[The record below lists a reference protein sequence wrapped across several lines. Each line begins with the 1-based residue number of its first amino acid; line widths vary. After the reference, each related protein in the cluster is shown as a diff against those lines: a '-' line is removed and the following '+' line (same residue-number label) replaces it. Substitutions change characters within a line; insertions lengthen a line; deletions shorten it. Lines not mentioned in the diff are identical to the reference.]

1 MKTAM
6 EKKETGLMRQIG
18 YLSFVVVLLYGLTL
32 FAVSCDND
40 EDPPL
45 PPAVEKV
52 VLAFGVDQGE
62 GQLSAK
68 PELENTAAEKIGELI
83 SPAEIAKGTTVHFRA
98 THSKSWTIMYS
109 LFCCSFALFQDFA
122 LLVEEH
128 FAVRAFCIG
137 KCHLVGLCAFLAF
150 LNCGFL
156 DCQVCEILLDRVLNR
171 LRQILYLD
179 WLIIVHHY
187 HNLNIRYHVAGEC
200 H

>member
-98 THSKSWTIMYS
+98 THSKSWTIMYWKVNGVIIRS
-109 LFCCSFALFQDFA
+109 
-122 LLVEEH
+122 VEPEQTFVIDEH
-128 FAVRAFCIG
+128 KEVRVAFKPYKSPEPESMG
-137 KCHLVGLCAFLAF
+137 SRNF
-150 LNCGFL
+150 
-156 DCQVCEILLDRVLNR
+156 
-171 LRQILYLD
+171 ILYFPDLFS
-179 WLIIVHHY
+179 LHPKS
-187 HNLNIRYHVAGEC
+187 
-200 H
+200 

>member
-68 PELENTAAEKIGELI
+68 PELENTAAEKIGK
-83 SPAEIAKGTTVHFRA
+83 PKP
-98 THSKSWTIMYS
+98 YS
-109 LFCCSFALFQDFA
+109 L
-122 LLVEEH
+122 
-128 FAVRAFCIG
+128 
-137 KCHLVGLCAFLAF
+137 
-150 LNCGFL
+150 
-156 DCQVCEILLDRVLNR
+156 
-171 LRQILYLD
+171 
-179 WLIIVHHY
+179 
-187 HNLNIRYHVAGEC
+187 
-200 H
+200 

>member
-6 EKKETGLMRQIG
+6 EKKTGLMRLIG
-18 YLSFVVVLLYGLTL
+18 YLSFVVVLLYGITL

-83 SPAEIAKGTTVHFRA
+83 SPAEIAKGNNGAFSCYPFQIMDNHVLESQWRHYSFCGAGADFR
-98 THSKSWTIMYS
+98 H
-109 LFCCSFALFQDFA
+109 
-122 LLVEEH
+122 
-128 FAVRAFCIG
+128 R
-137 KCHLVGLCAFLAF
+137 
-150 LNCGFL
+150 
-156 DCQVCEILLDRVLNR
+156 
-171 LRQILYLD
+171 
-179 WLIIVHHY
+179 
-187 HNLNIRYHVAGEC
+187 
-200 H
+200 

>member
-6 EKKETGLMRQIG
+6 EKKTGLMRLIG
-18 YLSFVVVLLYGLTL
+18 YLSFVVVLLYGITL

-98 THSKSWTIMYS
+98 TIPNHGQS
-109 LFCCSFALFQDFA
+109 
-122 LLVEEH
+122 
-128 FAVRAFCIG
+128 CIG
-137 KCHLVGLCAFLAF
+137 KSMASLFVLWSRSRLSSSMSIRRFGLLSSLTSHRNRRGCKT
-150 LNCGFL
+150 NC
-156 DCQVCEILLDRVLNR
+156 VSKAIK
-171 LRQILYLD
+171 Y
-179 WLIIVHHY
+179 
-187 HNLNIRYHVAGEC
+187 
-200 H
+200 

>member
-98 THSKSWTIMYS
+98 THSNSWTIMYWKVNGVIILWSRSRLSSSMSIRRFGLLSS
-109 LFCCSFALFQDFA
+109 LTSHRNRRGC
-122 LLVEEH
+122 
-128 FAVRAFCIG
+128 
-137 KCHLVGLCAFLAF
+137 KT
-150 LNCGFL
+150 NC
-156 DCQVCEILLDRVLNR
+156 VSKAIK
-171 LRQILYLD
+171 Y
-179 WLIIVHHY
+179 
-187 HNLNIRYHVAGEC
+187 
-200 H
+200 

>member
-83 SPAEIAKGTTVHFRA
+83 SPAEIAKAQRCIFVLPIPNHGQ
-98 THSKSWTIMYS
+98 S
-109 LFCCSFALFQDFA
+109 
-122 LLVEEH
+122 
-128 FAVRAFCIG
+128 CIG
-137 KCHLVGLCAFLAF
+137 KSMASLFVLWSRSRLSSSMSIRRFGLLSSLTSHRNRRGCKT
-150 LNCGFL
+150 NC
-156 DCQVCEILLDRVLNR
+156 VSKAIK
-171 LRQILYLD
+171 Y
-179 WLIIVHHY
+179 
-187 HNLNIRYHVAGEC
+187 
-200 H
+200 

>member
-6 EKKETGLMRQIG
+6 EKKEIGLMRQIG

-98 THSKSWTIMYS
+98 THSKSWTIMYWKVNGVIIRSVEPEQTFVIDEHKEVRVAFKPYKS
-109 LFCCSFALFQDFA
+109 LYPAGFASYFVKSKRSVMLFSCSSD
-122 LLVEEH
+122 
-128 FAVRAFCIG
+128 RGCSNAF
-137 KCHLVGLCAFLAF
+137 KSLCSTWNTSPSREKECTPFLTW
-150 LNCGFL
+150 C
-156 DCQVCEILLDRVLNR
+156 V
-171 LRQILYLD
+171 
-179 WLIIVHHY
+179 
-187 HNLNIRYHVAGEC
+187 
-200 H
+200 

>member
-6 EKKETGLMRQIG
+6 EKKEIGLMRQIG
-18 YLSFVVVLLYGLTL
+18 YLSFVVVLLYG
-32 FAVSCDND
+32 DND

-98 THSKSWTIMYS
+98 THSKSWTIMYWKVNGVIIRS
-109 LFCCSFALFQDFA
+109 
-122 LLVEEH
+122 VEPEQTFVIDEH
-128 FAVRAFCIG
+128 KEVRVAF
-137 KCHLVGLCAFLAF
+137 KPYKSPEPEGL
-150 LNCGFL
+150 
-156 DCQVCEILLDRVLNR
+156 
-171 LRQILYLD
+171 
-179 WLIIVHHY
+179 
-187 HNLNIRYHVAGEC
+187 
-200 H
+200 

>member
-6 EKKETGLMRQIG
+6 EKKEIGLMRQIG

-98 THSKSWTIMYS
+98 THSKVNGVIIRS
-109 LFCCSFALFQDFA
+109 
-122 LLVEEH
+122 VEPEQTFVIDEH
-128 FAVRAFCIG
+128 KEVRVAF
-137 KCHLVGLCAFLAF
+137 KPYKSPEPEGL
-150 LNCGFL
+150 
-156 DCQVCEILLDRVLNR
+156 
-171 LRQILYLD
+171 
-179 WLIIVHHY
+179 
-187 HNLNIRYHVAGEC
+187 
-200 H
+200 

>member
-1 MKTAM
+1 MWVFSRPGCPLDVNNPDHPAILTVATNPTTSQTLSPLCSLVITVATKLMKTAM

-68 PELENTAAEKIGELI
+68 PKLENTAAEKIGELI
-83 SPAEIAKGTTVHFRA
+83 SPAEIAKGTTVYFRA
-98 THSKSWTIMYS
+98 THSKSWTIMYWKVNGVIIRS
-109 LFCCSFALFQDFA
+109 
-122 LLVEEH
+122 VEPEQTFVIDEH
-128 FAVRAFCIG
+128 KEVRVAF
-137 KCHLVGLCAFLAF
+137 KPYKSPEPEGL
-150 LNCGFL
+150 
-156 DCQVCEILLDRVLNR
+156 
-171 LRQILYLD
+171 
-179 WLIIVHHY
+179 
-187 HNLNIRYHVAGEC
+187 
-200 H
+200 

>member
-6 EKKETGLMRQIG
+6 EKKEIGLMRQIG

-98 THSKSWTIMYS
+98 THSKSWTIMYWKVNGVIIRS
-109 LFCCSFALFQDFA
+109 
-122 LLVEEH
+122 VESEQTFVIDEH
-128 FAVRAFCIG
+128 KEVRVAF
-137 KCHLVGLCAFLAF
+137 KPYKSPEPEGL
-150 LNCGFL
+150 
-156 DCQVCEILLDRVLNR
+156 
-171 LRQILYLD
+171 
-179 WLIIVHHY
+179 
-187 HNLNIRYHVAGEC
+187 
-200 H
+200 

>member
-6 EKKETGLMRQIG
+6 EKKEIGLMRQIG

-83 SPAEIAKGTTVHFRA
+83 SPVEIAKGTTVHFRA
-98 THSKSWTIMYS
+98 THSKSWKS
-109 LFCCSFALFQDFA
+109 
-122 LLVEEH
+122 
-128 FAVRAFCIG
+128 CIG
-137 KCHLVGLCAFLAF
+137 KSMASLFVLWSRSRLSSSMSIRRFGLLSSLTSHRNRRGCKT
-150 LNCGFL
+150 NC
-156 DCQVCEILLDRVLNR
+156 VSKAIK
-171 LRQILYLD
+171 Y
-179 WLIIVHHY
+179 
-187 HNLNIRYHVAGEC
+187 
-200 H
+200 

>member
-98 THSKSWTIMYS
+98 THSKSWTIMYWKV
-109 LFCCSFALFQDFA
+109 
-122 LLVEEH
+122 LLSAKT
-128 FAVRAFCIG
+128 F
-137 KCHLVGLCAFLAF
+137 
-150 LNCGFL
+150 
-156 DCQVCEILLDRVLNR
+156 
-171 LRQILYLD
+171 
-179 WLIIVHHY
+179 
-187 HNLNIRYHVAGEC
+187 
-200 H
+200 

>member
-6 EKKETGLMRQIG
+6 EKKEIGLMRQIG

-98 THSKSWTIMYS
+98 THSKSWTIMYWKVNGVIIRS
-109 LFCCSFALFQDFA
+109 
-122 LLVEEH
+122 VEPEQTFVIDEH
-128 FAVRAFCIG
+128 NEVRVAF
-137 KCHLVGLCAFLAF
+137 KPYKSPEPEGL
-150 LNCGFL
+150 
-156 DCQVCEILLDRVLNR
+156 
-171 LRQILYLD
+171 
-179 WLIIVHHY
+179 
-187 HNLNIRYHVAGEC
+187 
-200 H
+200 

>member
-1 MKTAM
+1 
-6 EKKETGLMRQIG
+6 MRQIG

-98 THSKSWTIMYS
+98 THSIMDNHVLESQWRHYS
-109 LFCCSFALFQDFA
+109 FCGAGADFR
-122 LLVEEH
+122 H
-128 FAVRAFCIG
+128 R
-137 KCHLVGLCAFLAF
+137 
-150 LNCGFL
+150 
-156 DCQVCEILLDRVLNR
+156 
-171 LRQILYLD
+171 
-179 WLIIVHHY
+179 
-187 HNLNIRYHVAGEC
+187 
-200 H
+200 

>member
-6 EKKETGLMRQIG
+6 EKKRNRLNETDR
-18 YLSFVVVLLYGLTL
+18 LSLFLSLFLLYGLTL

-52 VLAFGVDQGE
+52 VLRFGVDQGE

-98 THSKSWTIMYS
+98 THPNHGQS
-109 LFCCSFALFQDFA
+109 
-122 LLVEEH
+122 
-128 FAVRAFCIG
+128 CIG
-137 KCHLVGLCAFLAF
+137 KSMASLFVLWSRSRLSSSMSIRRFGLLSSLTSHRNRRGCKT
-150 LNCGFL
+150 NC
-156 DCQVCEILLDRVLNR
+156 VSKAIK
-171 LRQILYLD
+171 Y
-179 WLIIVHHY
+179 
-187 HNLNIRYHVAGEC
+187 
-200 H
+200 